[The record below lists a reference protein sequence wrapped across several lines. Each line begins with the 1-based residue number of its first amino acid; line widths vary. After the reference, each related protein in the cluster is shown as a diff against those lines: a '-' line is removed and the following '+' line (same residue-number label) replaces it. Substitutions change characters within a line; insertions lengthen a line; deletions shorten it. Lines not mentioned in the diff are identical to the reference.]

1 MIGAAVTRVGRPEV
15 MDRGRECETGRGE
28 PNVHWWKCK
37 CRVVLRHLPKK
48 NKLNVMSCRDICL
61 KNLNIRHRHLPES
74 IKTCIPSPMYFTIL
88 KVVRRDIRFPHR
100 PSLAFTRNRPFP
112 SQTRRLAIAFWRLPR
127 EPASTHTLSHI
138 VRAARQCAS
147 HTRAQ
152 HVRGRSG
159 RAADALHLLCLQCAN
174 WRFSQHCG
182 CVVPGCSS
190 DSRRRPRVL

>member
-1 MIGAAVTRVGRPEV
+1 MTLDHHPAGSSPLDTAQGTLHAYR
-15 MDRGRECETGRGE
+15 
-28 PNVHWWKCK
+28 HACK
-37 CRVVLRHLPKK
+37 LTH
-48 NKLNVMSCRDICL
+48 
-61 KNLNIRHRHLPES
+61 
-74 IKTCIPSPMYFTIL
+74 IKVYYWG
-88 KVVRRDIRFPHR
+88 IRFPLR
-100 PSLAFTRNRPFP
+100 PSLAFTRKRPFP
-112 SQTRRLAIAFWRLPR
+112 SQTRRLDIAFWRLPR

-190 DSRRRPRVL
+190 DSRRRPRAL

>member
-1 MIGAAVTRVGRPEV
+1 MSATAGASESTHTQDEERSR
-15 MDRGRECETGRGE
+15 
-28 PNVHWWKCK
+28 K
-37 CRVVLRHLPKK
+37 VLRMRSIIFVHE
-48 NKLNVMSCRDICL
+48 LNFEKRLIVRPTSAV
-61 KNLNIRHRHLPES
+61 
-74 IKTCIPSPMYFTIL
+74 L
-88 KVVRRDIRFPHR
+88 KVVDWGIRFPHR
-100 PSLAFTRNRPFP
+100 PSFAFTRKSIFP

-190 DSRRRPRVL
+190 DSRRRPRAL